1 VPGDTDDA
9 SDPCRFFISPTPDLD
24 NGRSHWALPDSAYEP
39 ITAMTFPPQGPGP
52 GDQPSANPDPSAPD
66 GAGSL
71 AGPTSDQPAQPAP
84 PAEWL
89 APGWSSPNPAT
100 PDAGSPAGAQWGQP
114 APSSTGQSGPWG
126 QPAAAATSWQSPQG
140 WQPIPVQAASPK
152 RDRLPAVRN
161 VFALILAIA
170 IAFAAG
176 AAIGAPAAG
185 GGLAGSNLPQT
196 SASFPPEFAVYEQ
209 AWKILHDNYVDPS
222 ALDPTALTYG
232 SISGLM
238 SAVGDTDHTRFL
250 SPTDL
255 ANENSS
261 LSGQVVGIGAE
272 MSTVN
277 GNPVIQSVIPGSP
290 AEKAGLVGGDTV
302 LSVDGVSTSG
312 QSVDTVV
319 SKIRGDAGTT
329 VVLSIQ
335 HAGAS
340 SPVTISIVRAKVEV
354 PSVSWA
360 MIPGTKIADIRIE
373 QFATNATKELTDQ
386 AAAARK
392 AGATAMILDL
402 RGNPGGYVGE
412 AVGVASQFLKD
423 GNVYENQDKD
433 GKITPVAVTPGGTIT
448 DLPLVVLVDNGT
460 ASSAEIVSGA
470 IQDAKRG
477 ELIGQK
483 TFGTGTVLT
492 QFPLSDGSALLIGTV
507 EWLTRDGRQIWKQGI
522 VPDIT
527 LDSNPKG
534 TIVVPTDLSKMTT
547 AQLNASGDLQLLKGI
562 STLSAK

>member
-1 VPGDTDDA
+1 
-9 SDPCRFFISPTPDLD
+9 
-24 NGRSHWALPDSAYEP
+24 
-39 ITAMTFPPQGPGP
+39 MTFPPQGPGP
-52 GDQPSANPDPSAPD
+52 GDQPNANPGPD
-66 GAGSL
+66 AADDAGSL
-71 AGPTSDQPAQPAP
+71 AGPPSDQPAQPAP
-84 PAEWL
+84 QVEWL
-89 APGWSSPNPAT
+89 APGWSSSNPAT
-100 PDAGSPAGAQWGQP
+100 PDPNSPAGAPWGQP
-114 APSSTGQSGPWG
+114 AAGSTGQSAPWG
-126 QPAAAATSWQSPQG
+126 QPAAAATGWQAPQG

-161 VFALILAIA
+161 VFAFILAIA

-176 AAIGAPAAG
+176 AAIGAPVTG
-185 GGLAGSNLPQT
+185 GGVAGSNLPQT

-222 ALDPTALTYG
+222 ALDPTTLTYG

-290 AEKAGLVGGDTV
+290 AEKAGLLGGDTV

-340 SPVTISIVRAKVEV
+340 SPVSVSIVRAKVEV

-392 AGATAMILDL
+392 AGATGMILDL

-433 GKITPVAVTPGGTIT
+433 GKITPVPITPGGTIT

-522 VPDIT
+522 QPDLT

-562 STLSAK
+562 STLNAK